1 MKEPEL
7 RQILRKG
14 EVPEPNS
21 AARQG
26 TISAAVATFE
36 SVRKNRKG
44 SPAAI
49 RLRGTTTGEPLD
61 QRRPMMSK
69 LGVFLAPRG
78 AVVGVVTVVVALG
91 LAWTAFTTY
100 FEDAAPG
107 EGGATPEAPAL
118 LARRLDSPKPQEDY
132 RLALRDRAEE
142 QLKSQP
148 LSRSQP
154 LSASSKAETAGE
166 ARAPARPPSIGR
178 DTFTEI
184 DVNPVKVASEEP
196 VSTFSVDVDTASYA
210 FVRRQLNHGL
220 LPQKDAV
227 RIEELINYFDYDYP
241 LPESQEQ
248 PFRATVAVYPTPWNA
263 KTKLLHIGIKGH
275 DIVPDKKP
283 RSNLVFLID
292 VSGSMDQPDKLPLL
306 KNAFRFLVS
315 SLEKDDTVA
324 IVVYAG
330 AAGTVLE
337 PTPVSQKNK
346 ILTALDQLQP
356 GGTTAGAEGIRQA
369 YALAEM
375 GFDEQAVNRVILAT
389 DGDFNVGITNRE
401 ELKDFVERKR
411 KTGIYLSVLGFGQGN
426 YNDAL
431 MQALAQNGNGNAAYI
446 DNLNEARKVLVDE
459 ATSTLFPI
467 AKDVKIQVEFNPA
480 KVAEYR
486 LIGYETRL
494 LKREDFRND
503 RVDAGDIGSGH
514 AVTALY
520 EIIPVDGDAKW
531 IDELRYK
538 TTTGTTDGSKQAS
551 GPSSKEYAFLK
562 IRYKLPDEDKSRL
575 MTLPITSDLEAGNIA
590 KVDGDLRFAAAV
602 AAFGQLLRDDPFTG
616 EYSFADV
623 ITLAEP
629 ARGEDRFGYRSEF
642 LNLVRLAKSARALQ
656 PLPTKGTRPPVAP
669 LREK

>member
-1 MKEPEL
+1 
-7 RQILRKG
+7 
-14 EVPEPNS
+14 
-21 AARQG
+21 
-26 TISAAVATFE
+26 
-36 SVRKNRKG
+36 
-44 SPAAI
+44 
-49 RLRGTTTGEPLD
+49 
-61 QRRPMMSK
+61 MSK
-69 LGVFLAPRG
+69 LGVFLSPRG
-78 AVVGVVTVVVALG
+78 ALVGVVTVVAAVG

-100 FEDAAPG
+100 VEDAAPG
-107 EGGATPEAPAL
+107 KEEATAEPPAL
-118 LARRLDSPKPQEDY
+118 VGQGRVLPKPQEDY
-132 RLALRDRAEE
+132 QVALRDRAEE
-142 QLKSQP
+142 QLTAQPLSKSQP
-148 LSRSQP
+148 FA
-154 LSASSKAETAGE
+154 ASPKARIAGE
-166 ARAPARPPSIGR
+166 ARAPSRPPYIGR
-178 DTFTEI
+178 DTFTET
-184 DVNPVKVASEEP
+184 DVNPIKVALEEP

-241 LPESQEQ
+241 LPESREQ
-248 PFRATVAVYPTPWNA
+248 PFRPTVALYPTPWNA

-292 VSGSMDQPDKLPLL
+292 VSGSMNQPDKLPLL
-306 KNAFRFLVS
+306 KNAFRLLVS
-315 SLEKDDTVA
+315 SLEKNDTVA

-337 PTPVSQKNK
+337 PTPVSEKNK
-346 ILTALDQLQP
+346 ILTALDQLQA
-356 GGTTAGAEGIRQA
+356 GGSTAGAEGIRQA

-375 GFDEQAVNRVILAT
+375 GFDKQAVNRVILAT

-401 ELKDFVERKR
+401 ELKDFVERNR
-411 KTGIYLSVLGFGQGN
+411 KTGTYLSVLGFGQGN
-426 YNDAL
+426 YNDAI

-446 DNLNEARKVLVDE
+446 DNLNEARKVLVEE

-520 EIIPVDGDAKW
+520 EIIPVESDARW

-538 TTTGTTDGSKQAS
+538 TTAGASDGSKQAS
-551 GPSSKEYAFLK
+551 EPSSKEYAFLK
-562 IRYKLPDEDKSRL
+562 IRYKLPDEEKSRL
-575 MTLPITSDLEAGNIA
+575 ISLPITSDFEAGDIA
-590 KVDGDLRFAAAV
+590 EVDGDLRFAAAV
-602 AAFGQLLRDDPFTG
+602 VAFGQLLRGDPFTG
-616 EYSFADV
+616 EYSFDDV
-623 ITLAEP
+623 ITLAES
-629 ARGEDRFGYRSEF
+629 ARGDDRFGYRSEF

-656 PLPTKGTRPPVAP
+656 PLPTEGTRPPVAP
-669 LREK
+669 FREK